1 MAEQQLVGIEV
12 FGHRFALRSE
22 KSADDVQQIAAYVD
36 RQLQRAAEHAK
47 TAGLLRVAIRAALT
61 SADEY
66 HSAIGCLDLP
76 HAG

>member
-1 MAEQQLVGIEV
+1 MNARLPTLVLA
-12 FGHRFALRSE
+12 FG
-22 KSADDVQQIAAYVD
+22 SAA
-36 RQLQRAAEHAK
+36 HAK

>member
-1 MAEQQLVGIEV
+1 MAEQQLVEIEV
-12 FGHRFALRSE
+12 FGQRFALRSE

-36 RQLQRAAEHAK
+36 RQFQRAAAHAQ
-47 TAGLLRVAIRAALT
+47 TAVLLRVAIMAALT
-61 SADEY
+61 IADEY